1 MRGRLTP
8 PPSPR
13 PTTGGSPLDDEIDA
27 AFASIEVVEELL
39 HPEPQCDGVVTI
51 GGRRFFLVKSLHRR
65 P

>member
-27 AFASIEVVEELL
+27 AFASMEVVTELL
-39 HPEPQCDGVVTI
+39 HPVRCDAVVTI